1 MIDNSFLYFL
11 LYGNYFGWW
20 QVVLFEYVMNMEVA
34 GNFLVMF
41 MMFSDVDRD
50 NLRITEIY

>member
-11 LYGNYFGWW
+11 LYGKYFGWW
-20 QVVLFEYVMNMEVA
+20 QVVLFGYVMNMEVA
-34 GNFLVMF
+34 GTFLVMF

-50 NLRITEIY
+50 NLRITEIS